1 MITMTKSPTK
11 EKMNKN
17 IIVLINVQYHWLKCS
32 NKTFFNRSADLMLTI
47 SLGNTFQS
55 LTVLQK

>member
-1 MITMTKSPTK
+1 MY
-11 EKMNKN
+11 N
-17 IIVLINVQYHWLKCS
+17 IKIHYGLKCS

-47 SLGNTFQS
+47 SLRNTFQS

>member
-1 MITMTKSPTK
+1 MVITKSPTK
-11 EKMNKN
+11 DKMIKN
-17 IIVLINVQYHWLKCS
+17 IHKFHHWLTCS
-32 NKTFFNRSADLMLTI
+32 NNTFLNQSADLMLTI